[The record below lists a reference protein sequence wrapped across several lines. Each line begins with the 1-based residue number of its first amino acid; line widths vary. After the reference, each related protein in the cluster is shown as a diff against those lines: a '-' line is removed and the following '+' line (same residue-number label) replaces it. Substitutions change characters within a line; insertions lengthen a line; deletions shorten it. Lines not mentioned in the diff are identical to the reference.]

1 MILGYDFIEERL
13 FAAIQKVGKTVTDPA
28 TKAALK
34 KAKATKTSSFQQPSW
49 FGEAIQE
56 AKKRAVVDAGI
67 FPKSFSAVSREI
79 YRKTLKDFPGIN
91 KKIKKAPVKDIGIF
105 SKPKHD
111 PDVNLLMYENYI
123 GADPVVTKTKKLI
136 GPLY

>member
-1 MILGYDFIEERL
+1 MAQFR
-13 FAAIQKVGKTVTDPA
+13 KR
-28 TKAALK
+28 LK
-34 KAKATKTSSFQQPSW
+34 K
-49 FGEAIQE
+49 G
-56 AKKRAVVDAGI
+56 
-67 FPKSFSAVSREI
+67 
-79 YRKTLKDFPGIN
+79 
-91 KKIKKAPVKDIGIF
+91 PVKDVGIF